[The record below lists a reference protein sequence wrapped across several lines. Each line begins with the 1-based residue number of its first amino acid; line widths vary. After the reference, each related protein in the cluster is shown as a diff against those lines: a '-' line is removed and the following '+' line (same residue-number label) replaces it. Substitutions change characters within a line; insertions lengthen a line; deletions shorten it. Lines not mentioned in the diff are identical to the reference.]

1 MNLTTS
7 FGILKSRSS
16 MPMKR
21 RTGGRLP
28 TAMRTPPGTNAN
40 MRASMRMVISGAW
53 PARAKVL
60 STSPTRIGSG
70 SVRWKQ
76 CPSSFGL
83 CAMWS
88 IASTT
93 KSTGTTLM
101 RPPSMPSVGIHGGS
115 ISRSFLR
122 NVKK

>member
-1 MNLTTS
+1 MNFSVS

-28 TAMRTPPGTNAN
+28 TAMRTLPGRKAN

-53 PARAKVL
+53 PARAKVFIA
-60 STSPTRIGSG
+60 SPTRSGSG

-76 CPSSFGL
+76 WPSRRGL
-83 CAMWS
+83 WAMWS
-88 IASTT
+88 IASAT
-93 KSTGTTLM
+93 KSTGTMLT

-115 ISRSFLR
+115 AWRSFLR
-122 NVKK
+122 KVKK